1 MGFPPWPTRSPPR
14 TRSDAS
20 TIASRELEMSNPSL
34 KPVIVG
40 VDGSSS
46 AVHAVRWAATEADR
60 RHARLRIVYADVLS
74 LVYLPDLP
82 GYPLPVPYI
91 QAAQRQGKEWLRRA
105 ADVARSEV
113 AELEVET
120 EICVGQAGAVLVNQ
134 SHGAHMIVVG
144 SRGLGGFTGL
154 VVGSVAVALSAHGHC
169 PVAVVRGPGTA
180 LPEAPVVV
188 GVDGSPTGEAALTTG
203 FECAARR
210 GVALRAVHTWN
221 SMETNGARW
230 TEGEGWDVVQTDQER
245 WLAEHLTGWNERFPD
260 VEVHR
265 YVSHDKPARAL
276 LQQAQQAQLV
286 VVGTRGRGGFTGLL
300 LGSTSQQLL
309 QHASCPVIVAR

>member
-1 MGFPPWPTRSPPR
+1 
-14 TRSDAS
+14 
-20 TIASRELEMSNPSL
+20 MSNTGL

-46 AVHAVRWAATEADR
+46 AVHAVRWAAAEAHR
-60 RHARLRIVYADVLS
+60 RNARLRIVYADVLS

-91 QAAQRQGKEWLRRA
+91 QAAQRQGKEWLHRA
-105 ADVARSEV
+105 ADVAKSEAV
-113 AELEVET
+113 GLRVET
-120 EICVGQAGAVLVNQ
+120 EIRVGQAGTVLVEESREAQ
-134 SHGAHMIVVG
+134 LVVVG

-154 VVGSVAVALSAHGHC
+154 VVGSVAVALGAHGHC

-180 LPEAPVVV
+180 VPEAPVVV
-188 GVDGSPTGEAALTTG
+188 GVDGSSTGEAALTTA

-210 GVALRAVHTWN
+210 GVVLRAVRTW
-221 SMETNGARW
+221 SSLDADAAW
-230 TEGEGWDVVQTDQER
+230 WSEGQGWDSAQTDQER
-245 WLAEHLTGWNERFPD
+245 WLAEQLVGWCEKFPD

-276 LQQAQQAQLV
+276 LQHAQHAQLV
-286 VVGTRGRGGFTGLL
+286 VVGARGRGGFTGLL

-309 QHASCPVIVAR
+309 QHSPCPVIVAR

>member
-1 MGFPPWPTRSPPR
+1 
-14 TRSDAS
+14 
-20 TIASRELEMSNPSL
+20 MSNPSL
-34 KPVIVG
+34 KPVVVG

-46 AVHAVRWAATEADR
+46 AVHAVRWAAAEAHR
-60 RHARLRIVYADVLS
+60 RNAGLRIVYADVLS

-91 QAAQRQGKEWLRRA
+91 QAAQRQGKEWLHRA
-105 ADVARSEV
+105 VDVARSEV
-113 AELEVET
+113 AGLRVET
-120 EICVGQAGAVLVNQ
+120 EIHVGQAGAVLVDE
-134 SHGAHMIVVG
+134 SRGAQLVVVG

-180 LPEAPVVV
+180 VPEAPVVV
-188 GVDGSPTGEAALTTG
+188 GVDGSSAGEAALTTA
-203 FECAARR
+203 FEYTSRR
-210 GVALRAVHTWN
+210 GVALRAVRTWN
-221 SMETNGARW
+221 SLDAEAAW
-230 TEGEGWDVVQTDQER
+230 WSEGQGWDSVQTDQER
-245 WLAEHLTGWNERFPD
+245 WLAEQLAGWCEKFPD

-276 LQQAQQAQLV
+276 LQHAKHAQLV
-286 VVGTRGRGGFTGLL
+286 VVGARGRGGFTGLL

-309 QHASCPVIVAR
+309 QHSPCPVIVAR